1 MSLFPYGP
9 GEIGIAS
16 AEKMKYDAIAS
27 LEAKKKA
34 LLTKEL
40 LDKVRAIVSPEEYS
54 RFLYLTSRVH
64 YAELKELLDFIVKLR
79 CVLKNTEEL
88 D

>member
-1 MSLFPYGP
+1 MSLFPYSP
-9 GEIGIAS
+9 GIIGIAS
-16 AEKMKYDAIAS
+16 AEKMRYDAIVS

-34 LLTKEL
+34 LLTREL
-40 LDKVRAIVSPEEYS
+40 LDKVRVIVNPQEYD

-79 CVLKNTEEL
+79 CVQKNTDEL
-88 D
+88 E